1 MMIANGENNDIL
13 QTKQKTLS
21 LIVNMAKTYIY
32 IRCRKHYLQ
41 IFQGTH
47 TLYWVVN
54 SAHQRWSEP
63 LKININIL

>member
-13 QTKQKTLS
+13 QTKQKMDFIV
-21 LIVNMAKTYIY
+21 IVNMAKTYIY

-47 TLYWVVN
+47 IIL
-54 SAHQRWSEP
+54 SSEFSTSEM
-63 LKININIL
+63 I

>member
-13 QTKQKTLS
+13 QTKQKMDFIV
-21 LIVNMAKTYIY
+21 IVNMAKTHIY

-47 TLYWVVN
+47 IMLNNGFST
-54 SAHQRWSEP
+54 SEM
-63 LKININIL
+63 I

>member
-47 TLYWVVN
+47 TLC
-54 SAHQRWSEP
+54 
-63 LKININIL
+63 

>member
-13 QTKQKTLS
+13 QTKQKMDFIV
-21 LIVNMAKTYIY
+21 IVNMAKTYIY

-47 TLYWVVN
+47 IILN
-54 SAHQRWSEP
+54 SEFSTSEM
-63 LKININIL
+63 I